1 MTCIASDL
9 PRPLHVTRKGS
20 DLTLRPGKLSR
31 PFAEDRA

>member
-20 DLTLRPGKLSR
+20 DLALTHDKLSR